1 MRRRDFIAV
10 LGGAASCPSW
20 VYARTGA
27 ARVGL
32 LHPQPSPALVALR
45 FAAVR
50 EGLTTGMGAGRKVEF
65 ESRVGDGTLERLRRY
80 ARELVAARLDV
91 IVAMSPL
98 AIAVT
103 REATRTTP
111 IIGIDLETDPRAAG
125 WIVSLARPGG
135 NVSGVFLD
143 VPQFAARCLQILTE
157 AIAGLAQVG
166 VLWDPS
172 TGPYQRDAVET
183 AASAMGLS
191 FTIRAVTTLA
201 DVEPTVRSLA
211 AEGCGA
217 LLILSSPVF
226 GAFSGPVAEAAS
238 AARLPAIMLF
248 PEFVQNG
255 GLITY
260 GPDLQELC
268 RRAGAMARRIID
280 GEKVAE
286 LPIERPD
293 RFSLRLNLRTAR
305 ALSLDLPTSLLAAAD
320 EVIE

>member
-1 MRRRDFIAV
+1 
-10 LGGAASCPSW
+10 
-20 VYARTGA
+20 
-27 ARVGL
+27 
-32 LHPQPSPALVALR
+32 LR

-50 EGLTTGMGAGRKVEF
+50 EGLLAGIASGRKVEF
-65 ESRVGDGTLERLRRY
+65 ESRVGDGTLEQLRKH
-80 ARELVAARLDV
+80 AKELVAARPDV
-91 IVAMSPL
+91 VVAMSPL

-103 REATRTTP
+103 REATQTTP

-125 WIVSLARPGG
+125 WAGSLARPGG

-157 AIAGLAQVG
+157 AVAGLAQVG

-172 TGPYQRDAVET
+172 TGPYQREAVEI
-183 AASAMGLS
+183 AAATMGLS
-191 FTIRAVTTLA
+191 FSIRVVTTLA

-226 GAFSGPVAEAAS
+226 GSFSGPVAQVAS

-248 PEFVQNG
+248 PEFVKNG

-280 GEKVAE
+280 GENVAE

-305 ALSLDLPTSLLAAAD
+305 AFGLDLPTSLLAAAD